1 MIELL
6 QGTDRMLGIVVLSMV
21 IVFLAMIIDLV
32 SGLIKAKQRNEVR
45 SSYGLKRT
53 LNKFIMYEGGM
64 LIAAGVD
71 VLIHL
76 SHLLELFRLDVI
88 LGIPIITILLGVYLL
103 VVEGISV
110 REKADQKIR
119 GEMQKANEIV
129 SKLISRE
136 ELVDLLTEL
145 VKRRDEQ

>member
-136 ELVDLLTEL
+136 ELVDLLTEV

>member
-88 LGIPIITILLGVYLL
+88 LGIPIITLLLGVYLL

-136 ELVDLLTEL
+136 ELVDLLTEV

>member
-1 MIELL
+1 
-6 QGTDRMLGIVVLSMV
+6 MLGIVVLSMV

-110 REKADQKIR
+110 REKAD
-119 GEMQKANEIV
+119 
-129 SKLISRE
+129 
-136 ELVDLLTEL
+136 
-145 VKRRDEQ
+145 

>member
-110 REKADQKIR
+110 REKADQKGRNAEGQRDCLQADQSR
-119 GEMQKANEIV
+119 GACGP
-129 SKLISRE
+129 S
-136 ELVDLLTEL
+136 DGGG
-145 VKRRDEQ
+145 